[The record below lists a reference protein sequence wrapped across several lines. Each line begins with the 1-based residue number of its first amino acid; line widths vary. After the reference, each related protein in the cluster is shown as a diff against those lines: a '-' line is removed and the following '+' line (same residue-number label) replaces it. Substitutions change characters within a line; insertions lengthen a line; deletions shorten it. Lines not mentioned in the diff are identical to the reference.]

1 MTGDAIL
8 VDAIEMR
15 FIPEA
20 RSFQFRRPTRAARAQ
35 FYDCLDEGRPGSAGP
50 RRRWRACK
58 RANRIGS
65 VHHEVQYP
73 LRRGGADPG
82 HQLHHP
88 ESGDA
93 VARILGEAQQS
104 QHVLDVGGIQEF
116 EPAELHERNVAAG
129 EFHFERSAM
138 VRRPK

>member
-1 MTGDAIL
+1 
-8 VDAIEMR
+8 MR
-15 FIPEA
+15 FVPEA
-20 RSFQFRRPTRAARAQ
+20 RSFQFRRPSRSARAQ
-35 FYDCLDEGRPGSAGP
+35 INDCLDEGCPESSRP
-50 RRRWRACK
+50 RRRRRAGK
-58 RANRIGS
+58 PADRIGS
-65 VHHEVQYP
+65 LHHAIQYL

-93 VARILGEAQQS
+93 VTRILGEAQQS

-129 EFHFERSAM
+129 KFYFERICGG
-138 VRRPK
+138 